1 MGHPLSQRLIYNAL
15 KRRTF
20 NIEEKEIEFKK
31 QTSVIQEKSS
41 KLIVLES
48 FKGKRTLSEILEK
61 MILEEE
67 KK

>member
-1 MGHPLSQRLIYNAL
+1 MSQRLIYNAL

>member
-1 MGHPLSQRLIYNAL
+1 MSQRLIYNTL
-15 KRRTF
+15 KRRKL
-20 NIEEKEIEFKK
+20 NIEEKEIVFKK

-41 KLIVLES
+41 KLIVLET
-48 FKGKRTLSEILEK
+48 FIGKRTLSEILEK

>member
-1 MGHPLSQRLIYNAL
+1 MAL
-15 KRRTF
+15 KRRTLY
-20 NIEEKEIEFKK
+20 IEEKEIEIKK

-41 KLIVLES
+41 KLIVLET
-48 FKGKRTLSEILEK
+48 FKGKRTLNEILEK

>member
-1 MGHPLSQRLIYNAL
+1 MSQRLIYNAL
-15 KRRTF
+15 KRRKL
-20 NIEEKEIEFKK
+20 NIEEKEIVFKK
-31 QTSVIQEKSS
+31 QTSVIREKSS
-41 KLIVLES
+41 KLIVWET